1 MLCYIPRK
9 HDENHWIDDRWLQIV
24 GLFGLAWA
32 SLFIV
37 FLILFSFL
45 LHHCEVTLKN
55 NYVICTNIFF
65 IYNSMD
71 TSFHLGVS
79 RFFDWICYFLSFK
92 GISTCLPKLI
102 QIDLYVHLMSLK
114 NSKKIIFRRLWSI
127 LGHI

>member
-1 MLCYIPRK
+1 VSRGMGLGLGLDAAYIPRK

-24 GLFGLAWA
+24 GLFGPTWA

-37 FLILFSFL
+37 SLFLFSFL

-55 NYVICTNIFF
+55 NYVLCTNVFF
-65 IYNSMD
+65 IYSSMD

-92 GISTCLPKLI
+92 
-102 QIDLYVHLMSLK
+102 
-114 NSKKIIFRRLWSI
+114 
-127 LGHI
+127 